1 MSLKSKIRLGS
12 GAHKFEEIV
21 KMIEEMVIL
30 LGKQQDEDDK
40 QKEWCRGE
48 FDKAEDE
55 EAAAKTKLEQVT
67 AAVSEQQDTITA
79 LMEEIS
85 ILKKKITDLDFAVAE
100 ATEQRKE

>member
-40 QKEWCRGE
+40 MKEWCRGE

-55 EAAAKTKLEQVT
+55 QSAAKTEVSHLE
-67 AAVSEQQDTITA
+67 ATI
-79 LMEEIS
+79 EEMTDEVAS
-85 ILKKKITDLDFAVAE
+85 LTDELKVLAKQITDLDYSVAT
-100 ATEQRKE
+100 ATV